1 MTEVEAIEAMYA
13 MGANV
18 VDSASTYLTVVTGYL
33 IAAYF
38 IGRELTRFQMA
49 VISALFVAF
58 SLSFIGAIYVG
69 LNNILAISTQYP
81 VQIDGWLNYV
91 SKPVNV
97 LVLVVD
103 MLGIIM
109 ALIFMWSI
117 RHPKKE

>member
-1 MTEVEAIEAMYA
+1 MIEVEAIEAMYA

-38 IGRELTRFQMA
+38 IGRELTRFQMS
-49 VISALFVAF
+49 VISALFVAL

-81 VQIDGWLNYV
+81 VQINVWLNYV

>member
-49 VISALFVAF
+49 VISALFVSF

-81 VQIDGWLNYV
+81 VQINGWLNYV